1 MQTIETTPQVV
12 FVLGCHMCHV
22 VPFRAR
28 GPMLHHAQLAE
39 MMLAQ
44 LAMQRRSRV
53 TSYQYIYIYIFIH
66 NIYNIYLYTI
76 YIIYI
81 WVVHPDESSGFII
94 PGLKL
99 LFNPIRH
106 PG

>member
-28 GPMLHHAQLAE
+28 GPLLHHAQLAE

-53 TSYQYIYIYIFIH
+53 TSYQYIYIYI
-66 NIYNIYLYTI
+66 YTQ
-76 YIIYI
+76 YI
-81 WVVHPDESSGFII
+81 
-94 PGLKL
+94 
-99 LFNPIRH
+99 
-106 PG
+106 